1 VKFPRDVDVGP
12 DGVFYVVDRT
22 ATVHRIAA
30 DGRLLASLPM
40 PDGERGNPQGLSVT
54 DDGRIL
60 VADTHYNRVVILSP
74 EGKCLTTFGR
84 FGEGPGEFIY
94 PTAAVL
100 SPRGR
105 LVVAEYGGNDR
116 IQVFTESGEYLYGFG
131 GYGEEPGAFRRPSGL
146 CFGTDGLLYVSD
158 ACNHRIQVFT
168 EAGEWIRS
176 IGGFGRKTGRLHYPF
191 DVAWSPGGTLLVVE
205 YGNHRV
211 QEFSPDGD
219 SLRTRGGPGARP
231 GELHNPWG
239 IAAGPFG
246 VVVADSWNERLQVW
260 SRRWDGGASVSSP
273 PRTRAEGLAGR

>member
-12 DGVFYVVDRT
+12 DGAFYVVDRT
-22 ATVHRIAA
+22 ATVHRIGA

-40 PDGERGNPQGLSVT
+40 PEGERGNPQGLSVT
-54 DDGRIL
+54 ADGRIL
-60 VADTHYNRVVILSP
+60 VADTHYNRVVVLSR
-74 EGKCLTTFGR
+74 EGACLLTFGR

-94 PTAAVL
+94 PTAVVL

-105 LVVAEYGGNDR
+105 LIVAEYGGNDR
-116 IQVFTESGEYLYGFG
+116 IQAFTSDGRFLYAFG
-131 GYGEEPGAFRRPSGL
+131 RYGETPGAFRRPSGI

-168 EAGEWIRS
+168 EAGEWVRS
-176 IGGFGRKTGRLHYPF
+176 FGGFGRETGRLHYPF
-191 DVAWSPGGTLLVVE
+191 DVAWSPGGTLVVVE

-211 QEFSPDGD
+211 QEFTPQGV
-219 SLRTRGGPGARP
+219 SLLHRGGPGAGP
-231 GELHNPWG
+231 GEMHNPWG

-260 SRRWDGGASVSSP
+260 KRGWDGGASVSSP
-273 PRTRAEGLAGR
+273 PRSRAEALGDR